1 MCDAENPAGGPPAPS
16 ARSHETGCP
25 IEVPRVRKRRKTME
39 KANVAAVAK
48 REDKSREKR
57 TILVADDDL
66 ELLMALS
73 TRLRKEG
80 FNVIPTADSYQAF
93 TYASKLKPD
102 AVILD
107 INMPC
112 GDGFSVHQRL
122 RENMLLLSIPVIY
135 LTGEKTTRVRMLAA
149 KMNAFAVVFKPFNT
163 AELMTTVRQAVG
175 IMTDDVGADPACRP
189 KLIPCE
195 ID

>member
-1 MCDAENPAGGPPAPS
+1 
-16 ARSHETGCP
+16 
-25 IEVPRVRKRRKTME
+25 ME
-39 KANVAAVAK
+39 KTSVAVMAK
-48 REDKSREKR
+48 RVNKGREKR

-66 ELLMALS
+66 DLLMALS

-112 GDGFSVHQRL
+112 GDGFSVQQRL
-122 RENMLLLSIPVIY
+122 RNNMLLLSIPVIY
-135 LTGEKTTRVRMLAA
+135 LTGEKTARVRMLAA
-149 KMNAFAVVFKPFNT
+149 KLNAFAVVFKPFDS

-175 IMTDDVGADPACRP
+175 TLNDDAGANPAWRP
-189 KLIPCE
+189 KFVPYE
-195 ID
+195 IV

>member
-1 MCDAENPAGGPPAPS
+1 
-16 ARSHETGCP
+16 
-25 IEVPRVRKRRKTME
+25 ME
-39 KANVAAVAK
+39 KVNLAAMARK
-48 REDKSREKR
+48 ENKSTGRK

-66 ELLMALS
+66 GLLMALS

-122 RENMLLLSIPVIY
+122 RDNMLLLSIPIIY

-149 KMNAFAVVFKPFNT
+149 KMNAFAVVFKPFDT
-163 AELMTTVRQAVG
+163 AELMTTVRRAVG
-175 IMTDDVGADPACRP
+175 ILIDDAGAGPAWQP
-189 KLIPCE
+189 KLVSSITE
-195 ID
+195 